1 MTLPCAKAA
10 GFSFLRNVPPVGGLS
25 VSPRAFKESVC
36 PAASESEIDF
46 VCECLVFA
54 PALKSFVG
62 KSFTSEPT
70 PLNRQDSVIKDRC
83 VDSRHAEYIYR
94 ETPLLE
100 VRTGD

>member
-1 MTLPCAKAA
+1 MPC
-10 GFSFLRNVPPVGGLS
+10 G
-25 VSPRAFKESVC
+25 
-36 PAASESEIDF
+36 SESEIDF

-62 KSFTSEPT
+62 RSFTSEPT
-70 PLNRQDSVIKDRC
+70 PLNRQDSVIKDLC